1 MKRKLVAAAGLL
13 VLALLWLTP
22 TGCYLS
28 RGAWEEAK
36 ILSRRQP
43 ISELVADPRTPK
55 DAREKLK
62 VVLAAR
68 QYAKDSLA
76 LRTKDS
82 FTTYS
87 RLDHDTLVLVVS
99 AAYRDTLKP
108 YTWWFPIVG
117 RVPYKGYFDFDAARR
132 AANDL
137 AADGFDVYVRPSDA
151 FSTLGF
157 FNDPLLNTTLKGD
170 SLGLA
175 NTVIH
180 ELTHNTYYAS
190 GQAPFNE
197 SFAMF
202 VGARGAAAFFRSR
215 GQEAAAAKLDAQWED
230 DKLLA
235 RFWSRVIKSLDSAYA
250 AHPGSREARIA
261 ARDIVYAR
269 ARIALVGEI
278 APQFRTINPRYA
290 ERVPL
295 DNASLLARRVY
306 ASDLDVFDQI
316 YEREGRNLKRT
327 IGRVIGLAK
336 ANPKA
341 PFAALKQWVQST
353 AARAGTNDGSFIGCL
368 RRQTDL
374 SYKITKPISALLPQ
388 RPRVP
393 RRTSVGVTSPSGFS
407 AGARS
412 R

>member
-1 MKRKLVAAAGLL
+1 MRRGILAIAVSAAVL
-13 VLALLWLTP
+13 VLISAP
-22 TGCYLS
+22 TACYLS

-43 ISELVADPRTPK
+43 ISELVRDPRTPN
-55 DAREKLK
+55 DARAKLK

-68 QYAKDSLA
+68 NYAKDSLR

-117 RVPYKGYFDFDAARR
+117 TVPYKGYFDFNAARR
-132 AANDL
+132 DAKNL
-137 AADGFDVYVRPSDA
+137 ADDGFDVYVRPSDA

-170 SLGLA
+170 SIGLA

-180 ELTHNTYYAS
+180 ELTHNTFYAA

-202 VGARGAAAFFRSR
+202 VGARGGAAFFRSR

-235 RFWSRVIKSLDSAYA
+235 RFWARLIDSLDSAYA
-250 AHPGSREARIA
+250 AHPESKTARIA
-261 ARDIVYAR
+261 VRDTVYSHARV
-269 ARIALVGEI
+269 ALVSEI
-278 APQFRTINPRYA
+278 GP
-290 ERVPL
+290 
-295 DNASLLARRVY
+295 
-306 ASDLDVFDQI
+306 
-316 YEREGRNLKRT
+316 
-327 IGRVIGLAK
+327 
-336 ANPKA
+336 
-341 PFAALKQWVQST
+341 AL
-353 AARAGTNDGSFIGCL
+353 
-368 RRQTDL
+368 
-374 SYKITKPISALLPQ
+374 
-388 RPRVP
+388 
-393 RRTSVGVTSPSGFS
+393 
-407 AGARS
+407 
-412 R
+412 

>member
-1 MKRKLVAAAGLL
+1 MRRGFLAIAVALA
-13 VLALLWLTP
+13 VLALISAP
-22 TGCYLS
+22 TACYLS

-43 ISELVADPRTPK
+43 ISEMVANPSTPK
-55 DAREKLK
+55 AAREKLK

-68 QYAKDSLA
+68 KYAKDSLR

-99 AAYRDTLKP
+99 AAYRDTLKA

-117 RVPYKGYFDFDAARR
+117 RVPYKGYFDFNAARR
-132 AANDL
+132 AAEDL
-137 AADGFDVYVRPSDA
+137 KSEGFDVYVHPSDA

-157 FNDPLLNTTLKGD
+157 FNDPLLNTSLRAD
-170 SLGLA
+170 SLDLA

-180 ELTHNTYYAS
+180 EVTHNTFYAS

-215 GQEAAAAKLDAQWED
+215 GQDSAAAKVDADWED

-235 RFWSRVIKSLDSAYA
+235 RFWSRVIRSLDSAYA
-250 AHPGSREARIA
+250 AHPESKEARIA
-261 ARDIVYAR
+261 ARDTVYMRTR
-269 ARIALVGEI
+269 AALVGEI
-278 APQFRTINPRYA
+278 APQFKRINPRYA

-306 ASDLDVFDQI
+306 ASDLDVFDLI
-316 YEREGRNLKRT
+316 YEREGRDLKRA

-336 ANPKA
+336 ANPKE
-341 PFAALKQWVQST
+341 PFAAL
-353 AARAGTNDGSFIGCL
+353 
-368 RRQTDL
+368 RRW
-374 SYKITKPISALLPQ
+374 
-388 RPRVP
+388 
-393 RRTSVGVTSPSGFS
+393 VGVS
-407 AGARS
+407 ADS
-412 R
+412 LVIPD

>member
-1 MKRKLVAAAGLL
+1 
-13 VLALLWLTP
+13 
-22 TGCYLS
+22 
-28 RGAWEEAK
+28 
-36 ILSRRQP
+36 LSRRQP
-43 ISELVADPRTPK
+43 ISEIVADPRTPPA
-55 DAREKLK
+55 AREKLK

-68 QYAKDSLA
+68 QYAKDSLH

-117 RVPYKGYFDFDAARR
+117 RVPYKGYFDFGAAQRDAR
-132 AANDL
+132 NL
-137 AADGFDVYVRPSDA
+137 VADGFDVYVRPSDA

-180 ELTHNTYYAS
+180 ELTHNTFYAS

-215 GQEAAAAKLDAQWED
+215 GQEAAAARVDAEWED

-235 RFWSRVIKSLDSAYA
+235 RFWSRVIVSLDSAYRM
-250 AHPGSREARIA
+250 HSSDKGARIL
-261 ARDIVYAR
+261 ARDSVYAHT
-269 ARIALVGEI
+269 RIALVNEI
-278 APQFRTINPRYA
+278 APQLKTINPLYA
-290 ERVPL
+290 QRVTL
-295 DNASLLARRVY
+295 NNAALLARRVY
-306 ASDLDVFDQI
+306 ASDLDVFDQV
-316 YEREGRNLKRT
+316 YEKEGRDLKRT

-336 ANPKA
+336 ANKDN
-341 PFAALKQWVQST
+341 PFC
-353 AARAGTNDGSFIGCL
+353 GL
-368 RRQTDL
+368 RRW
-374 SYKITKPISALLPQ
+374 
-388 RPRVP
+388 
-393 RRTSVGVTSPSGFS
+393 SV
-407 AGARS
+407 S

>member
-1 MKRKLVAAAGLL
+1 MRRGFVAIA
-13 VLALLWLTP
+13 VALGVFALISAP
-22 TGCYLS
+22 TACYLS

-36 ILSRRQP
+36 ILSRREP
-43 ISELVADPRTPK
+43 ISDLVADQRTPADVK
-55 DAREKLK
+55 AKLK

-68 QYAKDSLA
+68 QYAKDSLR

-87 RLDHDTLVLVVS
+87 RLDHDTLVLLVS

-117 RVPYKGYFDFDAARR
+117 RVPYKGYFDFAAARR
-132 AANDL
+132 EAQNL
-137 AADGFDVYVRPSDA
+137 RADGFDVYVRPSDA

-170 SLGLA
+170 SLSLA

-180 ELTHNTYYAS
+180 ELTHNTFYAS

-215 GQEAAAAKLDAQWED
+215 GQEAAAVKLDDQWQD
-230 DKLLA
+230 DKILA
-235 RFWSRVIKSLDSAYA
+235 RFWASVIKSLDSAYA

-261 ARDIVYAR
+261 ARDTVYLHAR
-269 ARIALVGEI
+269 RALIGEV
-278 APQFRTINPRYA
+278 APSLKTINPRYG

-316 YEREGRNLKRT
+316 YVKEGRDLKRS
-327 IGRVIGLAK
+327 IGRMIALAK
-336 ANPKA
+336 SNPSD
-341 PFAALKQWVQST
+341 PFLA
-353 AARAGTNDGSFIGCL
+353 L
-368 RRQTDL
+368 RRW
-374 SYKITKPISALLPQ
+374 
-388 RPRVP
+388 
-393 RRTSVGVTSPSGFS
+393 VGGN
-407 AGARS
+407 GI
-412 R
+412 